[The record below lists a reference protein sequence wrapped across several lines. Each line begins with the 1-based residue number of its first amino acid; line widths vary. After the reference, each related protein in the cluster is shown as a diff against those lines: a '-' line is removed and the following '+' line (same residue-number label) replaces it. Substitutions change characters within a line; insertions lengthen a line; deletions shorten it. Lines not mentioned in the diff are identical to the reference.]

1 MIYLDSNAT
10 TQIHPVVLE
19 AMLPFFTDHCHN
31 PSSGYRAGKYVKQA
45 METAREEVAAL
56 IGADPGEI
64 VFTGC
69 GTESNNMALK
79 SLARVVGRKESRVV
93 TSVIEHSA
101 VLRPCEA
108 MEAVGFEVARC
119 GVDELGRMRMDEFAE
134 LVDEA
139 RPGFASVMW
148 TNNETGVVQPMGE
161 ACAVV
166 KDAGW
171 GFHTDA
177 IQAVGKVPL
186 DVREV
191 PVDFLSISGHKF
203 HAPKGVGALYV
214 REGVRFEPMMRGGGQ
229 EGGRRS
235 GTENVASI
243 VGLGKA
249 AAMMREGLEKDG
261 HVEMRR
267 LRDHFEDRLV
277 EEIQG
282 VLLNGSREHRA
293 GNIVHAS
300 FESCEAA
307 GLPHWR
313 SEEPIRSLMPSSG
326 TRSARSRALYSAMR
340 ATLKAPCATICMGGP
355 ARMAACAL
363 PVHCTHAAARGLH
376 TECRLDTECRLRA
389 RCMHKLRARC
399 THILRTPYCTQ
410 TRACLHG

>member
-1 MIYLDSNAT
+1 VIYLDSNAT
-10 TQIHPVVLE
+10 TQVHPVVVE
-19 AMLPFFTDHCHN
+19 AMLPFLTDHCHN

-148 TNNETGVVQPMGE
+148 ANNETGVVQPMAE

-186 DVREV
+186 DVREI

-261 HVEMRR
+261 HAEMRR

-277 EEIQG
+277 EEVQG

-307 GLPHWR
+307 GLLILLDEAGVQCSAGSACMTGKQQPSHVQKAMGFSDDR
-313 SEEPIRSLMPSSG
+313 AKSSLRISLSILTTREEVDQ
-326 TRSARSRALYSAMR
+326 AVEAVKKAM
-340 ATLKAPCATICMGGP
+340 A
-355 ARMAACAL
+355 
-363 PVHCTHAAARGLH
+363 
-376 TECRLDTECRLRA
+376 
-389 RCMHKLRARC
+389 KLRSVQGGGVGPVV
-399 THILRTPYCTQ
+399 IY
-410 TRACLHG
+410 GS